1 MVGMFSNLGLRWD
14 DLAWL
19 RERTRLPLLAK
30 GVLRADDARRVLDA
44 GFEGIIVSNHGGRQ
58 VDGAV
63 AALDALVEVRAALGE
78 AAVLLMDSGIRR
90 GAMRKFADA
99 VQDQTPACVRG
110 DIAPPTF
117 PTTFRMTIPG
127 VTFDLARVL
136 HGAQEYRYERPL
148 RAGDRVRC
156 RVRVAN
162 VYRRKGRLGE
172 MTFLILAMDGTDESG
187 SPIFSGTTT
196 AILR

>member
-1 MVGMFSNLGLRWD
+1 MDQPPALSR
-14 DLAWL
+14 DLIG
-19 RERTRLPLLAK
+19 RESEV
-30 GVLRADDARRVLDA
+30 VL
-44 GFEGIIVSNHGGRQ
+44 FE
-58 VDGAV
+58 
-63 AALDALVEVRAALGE
+63 VE
-78 AAVLLMDSGIRR
+78 R
-90 GAMRKFADA
+90 GAIRKFAEA
-99 VQDQTPACVRG
+99 VQDQTPQSLRG

-127 VTFDLARVL
+127 LSFDLARVL

-156 RVRVAN
+156 RLRVAD
-162 VYRRKGRLGE
+162 VYQRTGRLGE

-187 SPIFSGTTT
+187 SPIFTGTTT

>member
-1 MVGMFSNLGLRWD
+1 MDQPPALTT
-14 DLAWL
+14 DLIG
-19 RERTRLPLLAK
+19 RESE
-30 GVLRADDARRVLDA
+30 GVV
-44 GFEGIIVSNHGGRQ
+44 FE
-58 VDGAV
+58 
-63 AALDALVEVRAALGE
+63 VE
-78 AAVLLMDSGIRR
+78 R
-90 GAMRKFADA
+90 GAIRKFAEA
-99 VQDQTPACVRG
+99 VQDQTPQSLRG

-127 VTFDLARVL
+127 LAFDLARVL

-162 VYRRKGRLGE
+162 VYQRKGRLGE

>member
-1 MVGMFSNLGLRWD
+1 MD
-14 DLAWL
+14 HPA
-19 RERTRLPLLAK
+19 PLTSELI
-30 GVLRADDARRVLDA
+30 GHESDVVL
-44 GFEGIIVSNHGGRQ
+44 FE
-58 VDGAV
+58 
-63 AALDALVEVRAALGE
+63 VE
-78 AAVLLMDSGIRR
+78 R
-90 GAMRKFADA
+90 GAIRKFADA

-136 HGAQEYRYERPL
+136 HGAQEYRYQRPL

-156 RVRVAN
+156 RLRVAN
-162 VYRRKGRLGE
+162 VYRRQGRLGE
-172 MTFLILAMDGTDESG
+172 MTFLILAIEGTDESG
-187 SPIFSGTTT
+187 RPLFSGTTT

>member
-1 MVGMFSNLGLRWD
+1 
-14 DLAWL
+14 A
-19 RERTRLPLLAK
+19 LP
-30 GVLRADDARRVLDA
+30 
-44 GFEGIIVSNHGGRQ
+44 HP
-58 VDGAV
+58 
-63 AALDALVEVRAALGE
+63 
-78 AAVLLMDSGIRR
+78 
-90 GAMRKFADA
+90 
-99 VQDQTPACVRG
+99 TPASGRRH
-110 DIAPPTF
+110 IAPPTF
-117 PTTFRMTIPG
+117 PTTLRITLPG

-136 HGAQEYRYERPL
+136 HRAQEYRYERPL